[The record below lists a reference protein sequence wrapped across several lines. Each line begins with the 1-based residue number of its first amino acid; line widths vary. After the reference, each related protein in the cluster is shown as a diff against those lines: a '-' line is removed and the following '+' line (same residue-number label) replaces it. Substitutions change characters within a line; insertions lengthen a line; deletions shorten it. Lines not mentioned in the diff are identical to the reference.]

1 MQFSFGDRDLE
12 QGVAHM
18 KATAAQNRMHSSL
31 LGKKKTTR
39 LSVFK
44 DEMQVPPSGHHGE
57 MRIKRLLEARRLT
70 QARANKELCVT
81 FVFTGNPP
89 QGKDQITRI
98 AHKERGMQ
106 NPL

>member
-1 MQFSFGDRDLE
+1 
-12 QGVAHM
+12 
-18 KATAAQNRMHSSL
+18 
-31 LGKKKTTR
+31 
-39 LSVFK
+39 
-44 DEMQVPPSGHHGE
+44 